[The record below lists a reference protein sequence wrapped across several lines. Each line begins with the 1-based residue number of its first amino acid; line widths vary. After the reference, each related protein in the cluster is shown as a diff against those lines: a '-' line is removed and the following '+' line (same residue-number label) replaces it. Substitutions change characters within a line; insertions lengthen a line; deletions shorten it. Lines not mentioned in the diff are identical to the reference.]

1 MDTGPAL
8 THTPCSRQRIRSAP
22 PLPSYPSSRRRLRI
36 LPKLS
41 PRFCD
46 RLSLRRR
53 PNTNTTLPVAG
64 AFTLYRRCRR
74 RRPLRL
80 PLRIL
85 FFTVPRSL
93 SLCVAV
99 VLILRYLW
107 WAPRHGSSSPPRRS
121 LPAAV
126 SSLLST
132 AVVAATVQ
140 VHFLKFPASF
150 RVSHFFV
157 VVLLLRHLWWALGH
171 RSSPPSNAPYSK

>member
-41 PRFCD
+41 PRFYD

-85 FFTVPRSL
+85 FFMVPRSL

-107 WAPRHGSSSPPRRS
+107 WAPRHGSSSPPQTLAARSSEFAPIHRR
-121 LPAAV
+121 
-126 SSLLST
+126 
-132 AVVAATVQ
+132 
-140 VHFLKFPASF
+140 
-150 RVSHFFV
+150 R
-157 VVLLLRHLWWALGH
+157 RRN
-171 RSSPPSNAPYSK
+171 RSSPLPQVPRIVPR